1 LYQKKYKGNNQM
13 NHKHNFDW
21 LLGGL
26 FLALALAFPP
36 AFHLVGLGSSFL
48 PMFYPV
54 MLAGLLLR
62 PRVSVMVG
70 LLAPLLSAALTGMP
84 PFYPPVAFIMMLEF
98 LVITSLGWTLFQ
110 KLHLNIYLSL
120 FSTIL
125 ADRLVL
131 FLATWMVA
139 DWLQL
144 PGLVLGPV
152 TLIKGLPGII
162 VIFLV
167 IPPLVVK
174 IKEKIRLSP
183 FFEPEPPAE

>member
-1 LYQKKYKGNNQM
+1 M

-26 FLALALAFPP
+26 LLALAIALPL
-36 AFHLVGLGSSFL
+36 AFHLVGLGSAFL

-62 PRVSVMVG
+62 PQVSLLVG

-84 PFYPPVAFIMMLEF
+84 PFYPPVAFIMLLEF
-98 LVITSLGWTLFQ
+98 LVMTAMSWALFQ

-120 FSTIL
+120 FLTIL
-125 ADRLVL
+125 AERLVL
-131 FLATWMVA
+131 LLATWLVA
-139 DWLQL
+139 DWLKL
-144 PGLVLGPV
+144 PGIVLGPI

-162 VIFLV
+162 VMSLA
-167 IPPLVVK
+167 IPPLVIK
-174 IKEKIRLSP
+174 INEKRRLSP
-183 FFEPEPPAE
+183 FLQPESPAESEIR

>member
-1 LYQKKYKGNNQM
+1 M
-13 NHKHNFDW
+13 NHKHDFDW

-26 FLALALAFPP
+26 LLALALALPL
-36 AFHLVGLGSSFL
+36 AFHLVGLGSAFL

-54 MLAGLLLR
+54 MLAGLLIR
-62 PRVSVMVG
+62 PQVSLLVG

-98 LVITSLGWTLFQ
+98 LVITALGWTLFQ

-120 FSTIL
+120 LLTIL

-131 FLATWMVA
+131 FLATWVVA

-144 PGLVLGPV
+144 PGIVLGPI
-152 TLIKGLPGII
+152 TLIQGLPGT
-162 VIFLV
+162 VVMFLV

-183 FFEPEPPAE
+183 FLQPESPVE